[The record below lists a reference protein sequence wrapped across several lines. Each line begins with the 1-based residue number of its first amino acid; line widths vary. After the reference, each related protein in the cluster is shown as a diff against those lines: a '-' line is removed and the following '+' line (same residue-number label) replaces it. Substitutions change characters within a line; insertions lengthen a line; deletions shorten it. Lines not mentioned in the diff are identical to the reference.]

1 MTLAQFIDVLRHR
14 WLSITTVLVL
24 GAGLAAAVSA
34 VQPPQYRASSEVFV
48 SVAGGASVAELSQ
61 GNTFSAARVKS
72 YEALAV
78 TPQVLRQAA
87 RQLGLPAGT
96 GLSGAVTAAAKRDTV
111 LITITATDTSPSQ
124 AAAIANAVTDQL
136 VKVVEQ
142 VENAKSASSDLV
154 HLSVFQRA
162 TPPLAPFAPRPL
174 VNVAIGILAGLALGV
189 AQAVLREV
197 LDTRLR
203 SFEALRRLTNAS
215 VLGEFAVDE
224 TVAKEPLV
232 SVDNRYSTRAE
243 AFRQL
248 RTHLTYT
255 NLDGDAQSIVV
266 TSATPG
272 EGKSSTAVNLA
283 LMLAQN
289 GSRVVL
295 VDADLRRPTTGTYL
309 GIESRVGLSTVLT
322 RQVSLDDALQEV
334 GADTPLHVLAAGRV
348 PPNPSELL
356 SSSRMVDLVRT
367 LESRYEY
374 VIIDAPPMLPVTDP
388 AVLGAICSGVL
399 LVVSVNGQTK
409 RADFTAAERTLHQV
423 DARLLGLVVNRLPP
437 SRRAKS
443 YYNYEPS
450 APVSESPRRASRARR
465 TREDP
470 R

>member
-1 MTLAQFIDVLRHR
+1 MTLAQFIDVLRQR
-14 WLSITTVLVL
+14 WASVVAVLVL
-24 GAGLAAAVSA
+24 AVGVAAAVSA
-34 VQPPQYRASSEVFV
+34 VQAPQYRASSEVFV
-48 SVAGGASVAELSQ
+48 SVAASGSVNDLSQ
-61 GNTFSAARVKS
+61 GNNFSAARVKS

-78 TPQVLRQAA
+78 TPRVLGLAA
-87 RQLGLPAGT
+87 RQLDLPAGT
-96 GLSGAVTAAAKRDTV
+96 DLGGKVTAASTNETV
-111 LITITATDTSPSQ
+111 LISISATDGSPTQ
-124 AAAIANAVTDQL
+124 AAAIANAVMDQL

-142 VENAKSASSDLV
+142 VEESASAADNLV

-162 TPPLAPFAPRPL
+162 TAPSAPFAPRLP
-174 VNVAIGILAGLALGV
+174 VNIAIGVLAGLALGV

-203 SFEALRRLTNAS
+203 SFEALRRLTTAS
-215 VLGEFAVDE
+215 VLGEFTEDD
-224 TVAKEPLV
+224 TIAKEPLV

-289 GSRVVL
+289 GSRVIL

-322 RQVSLDDALQEV
+322 RQVALDDALQEV
-334 GADTPLHVLAAGRV
+334 GADNPLHVLAAGRV

-356 SSSRMVDLVRT
+356 SSSRMVDLVRE

-374 VIIDAPPMLPVTDP
+374 VVVDAPPMLPVTDP

-409 RADFTAAERTLHQV
+409 RADFTAAEQTVHQV
-423 DARLLGLVVNRLPP
+423 GARLLGLVVNRLPAQ
-437 SRRAKS
+437 RRAKT

-450 APVSESPRRASRARR
+450 APVSESPRRASRARLSSKESR
-465 TREDP
+465 
-470 R
+470 

>member
-1 MTLAQFIDVLRHR
+1 MTLAQFIDVLRQR
-14 WLSITTVLVL
+14 WASVVAVLVL
-24 GAGLAAAVSA
+24 AVGVAAAVSA
-34 VQPPQYRASSEVFV
+34 VQARQYRASSEVFV
-48 SVAGGASVAELSQ
+48 SVAASGSVNDLSQ
-61 GNTFSAARVKS
+61 GNNFSAARVKS

-78 TPQVLRQAA
+78 TPRVLGLAA
-87 RQLGLPAGT
+87 RQLDLPAGT
-96 GLSGAVTAAAKRDTV
+96 DLGGKVTAASTNETV
-111 LITITATDTSPSQ
+111 LISISATDGSPTQ
-124 AAAIANAVTDQL
+124 AAAIANAVMDQL

-142 VENAKSASSDLV
+142 VEESASAADNLV

-162 TPPLAPFAPRPL
+162 TAPSAPFSPRLP
-174 VNVAIGILAGLALGV
+174 VNIAIGVLAGLALGV

-203 SFEALRRLTNAS
+203 SFEALRRLTTAS
-215 VLGEFAVDE
+215 VLGEFTEDD
-224 TVAKEPLV
+224 TIAKEPLV

-289 GSRVVL
+289 GSRVIL

-322 RQVSLDDALQEV
+322 RQVALDDALQEV
-334 GADTPLHVLAAGRV
+334 GADNPLHVLAAGRV

-356 SSSRMVDLVRT
+356 SSSRMVDLVRE

-374 VIIDAPPMLPVTDP
+374 VVVDAPPMLPVTDP

-409 RADFTAAERTLHQV
+409 RADFTAAEQTVHQV
-423 DARLLGLVVNRLPP
+423 GARLLGLVVNRLPAQ
-437 SRRAKS
+437 RRAKT

-450 APVSESPRRASRARR
+450 APVSESPRRASRARLSSKESR
-465 TREDP
+465 
-470 R
+470 

>member
-14 WLSITTVLVL
+14 WLSITAVLVL
-24 GAGLAAAVSA
+24 AVGMAAALTA

-48 SVAGGASVAELSQ
+48 SVAAGGSVNDLSQ
-61 GNTFSAARVKS
+61 GNNFSAARVKS

-78 TPQVLRQAA
+78 TPQVLRLAA
-87 RQLGLPAGT
+87 EQVGLPAGT
-96 GLSGAVTAAAKRDTV
+96 DLGGSVTAESQTDTV
-111 LITITATDTSPSQ
+111 LITIAATDTSPTQ
-124 AAAIANAVTDQL
+124 AAAIANAVTEQL

-142 VENAKSASSDLV
+142 VEKSASASSDLV

-162 TPPLAPFAPRPL
+162 SAPTVPFAPRLP
-174 VNVAIGILAGLALGV
+174 VNIAIGVLAGLALGV
-189 AQAVLREV
+189 AQSVLREV

-203 SFEALRRLTNAS
+203 SFEALRRLTDAS
-215 VLGEFAVDE
+215 VLGEFTVDE
-224 TVAKEPLV
+224 TIAREPLV

-255 NLDGDAQSIVV
+255 NLDGAAQSIVV

-289 GSRVVL
+289 GSKVIL
-295 VDADLRRPTTGTYL
+295 VDADLRRPTTGMYL

-322 RQVSLDDALQEV
+322 RQVSLDDAIQEV
-334 GADTPLHVLAAGRV
+334 GADNPLHVLAAGRV

-356 SSSRMVDLVRT
+356 SSSRMVALVRE

-374 VIIDAPPMLPVTDP
+374 VIVDAPPMLPVTDP
-388 AVLGAICSGVL
+388 AVLGGICSGVL

-409 RADFTAAERTLHQV
+409 RADFAAAERTVHQV
-423 DARLLGLVVNRLPP
+423 GARLLGLVVNRLPP
-437 SRRAKS
+437 QRRAKT

-465 TREDP
+465 TSEDT